1 MIVFNIIK
9 GLFQL
14 TFWLLKSYIKLYV
27 DLFME
32 QPEITI
38 ILTIIIIIS
47 WII

>member
-1 MIVFNIIK
+1 MIVFVIIK
-9 GLFQL
+9 KLFQL
-14 TFWLLKSYIKLYV
+14 TFWLLKSSIKLYV
-27 DLFME
+27 GLFME